1 MNRKWDEKLRGKKE
15 ISWLFIFIGIVFMIL
30 FGIVTLGVFKE
41 SALIE
46 RIDLAIIE
54 VIQANVTDTKTAIL
68 STLSEIGNI
77 RLIIALTIGFVIFLF
92 IKSWYVAGL
101 WLGGT
106 VLCFAAIGTK
116 LIKNLVDRARPDILP
131 LIEKTTESFPSGH
144 ATSATIFYGFL
155 ALMLILI
162 TKKYWKK
169 TVIGL
174 AALVLIGFILMTR
187 IYLGAHFPTD
197 VIGGFLYGVA
207 SIFISIGVYQ
217 LVLEPLQR
225 LLLRFKLRDRSISGV
240 EEEPLIIR
248 GRY

>member
-1 MNRKWDEKLRGKKE
+1 MNRKWDEKLRVKKE

-30 FGIVTLGVFKE
+30 FGIVSLGVFKE

-92 IKSWYVAGL
+92 IKRWYVAGL

-162 TKKYWKK
+162 MKKYWKK

-225 LLLRFKLRDRSISGV
+225 LLLRFKLQDRSISGV